1 MWDED
6 LSKRF
11 MQYGRYFVPAREFQ
25 LRTLAALIPDPGRPF
40 NVLELCCGEGL
51 LAELVLECFSACTVY
66 GLDGS
71 QEMLV
76 AAAARLA
83 RYGGRFQPVLF
94 DLPSSNWRAPSFQAR
109 AALSSLAIHHL
120 DDGQKAL
127 LFQDVYRLLAPGGVF
142 LIADII
148 LPAGEPGMRY
158 AAETLDEAVRRRSLE
173 LEGGLAAYQF
183 FQRERWNFFRY
194 PEDPLD
200 KPSPLL
206 AQLHWLKAAGF
217 RQVDVFWLLAGHAI
231 FGGVKPAAEAES
243 G

>member
-6 LSKRF
+6 LSRKF
-11 MQYGRYFVPAREFQ
+11 MQYGHYFVPAREFQ
-25 LRTLAALIPDPGRPF
+25 LHSMTRLIPDPGEPF
-40 NVLELCCGEGL
+40 NVMELCCGEGL
-51 LAELVLECFSACTVY
+51 LAELILDHFPDCTVY

-71 QEMLV
+71 QEMLT

-83 RYGGRFQPVLF
+83 RFGKRFQPLLF
-94 DLPSSNWRAPSFQAR
+94 DLPSPNWRAPFFQVGAV
-109 AALSSLAIHHL
+109 LSSLAIHHL
-120 DDGQKAL
+120 DEGQKAL

-148 LPAGEPGMRY
+148 LPANELGMRY
-158 AAETLDEAVRRRSLE
+158 AAETLDDVVRRRSLE
-173 LEGGLAAYQF
+173 LEGGLAAFQF

-217 RQVDVFWLLAGHAI
+217 RQVDVFWLLAGHTV
-231 FGGVKPAAEAES
+231 FGGVKPVGETEND
-243 G
+243 